1 MASEQYIKEYAAA
14 ILAHKDGYS
23 LEKVLRLFPRYFAAI
38 ANYMNYL
45 LLEQQK
51 KELSDRF
58 FIDYNIFRG
67 EWKELVVCF
76 EGYEKIQKEFESIE
90 QQDPDGSDFEAI
102 AALALKS
109 INLQLNVA
117 QQFQTVLKK
126 KLELNKYYGLY
137 NDKVSQLNDKL
148 NYYINLENESK
159 QIRDKVENIIEKFT
173 GGNNA

>member
-38 ANYMNYL
+38 ANYMNSL

-58 FIDYNIFRG
+58 FIDYNILRG
-67 EWKELVVCF
+67 EWKELDVCV
-76 EGYEKIQKEFESIE
+76 EEYDKIQKEIESIE
-90 QQDPDGSDFEAI
+90 KEDPNAFDFGAG
-102 AALALKS
+102 ANLDLRCVR
-109 INLQLNVA
+109 LQLDVV
-117 QQFQTVLKK
+117 QQSKK
-126 KLELNKYYGLY
+126 VVQKKIEINKYYGLY
-137 NDKVSQLNDKL
+137 NDQALELQQAL
-148 NYYINLENESK
+148 NYYTNLENETK
-159 QIRDKVENIIEKFT
+159 QILDIVVDLYFT

>member
-38 ANYMNYL
+38 ANYMNSL

-51 KELSDRF
+51 KELSDRL
-58 FIDYNIFRG
+58 FIDYNILRG
-67 EWKELVVCF
+67 EWKELDISVK
-76 EGYEKIQKEFESIE
+76 EYDKLQKQIESIE
-90 QQDPDGSDFEAI
+90 QQDPHAFDFGAG
-102 AALALKS
+102 AALDLKS

-117 QQFQTVLKK
+117 QQAQTVIKK

-137 NDKVSQLNDKL
+137 NDQVSQLNNKL
-148 NYYINLENESK
+148 NYYINLENETK
-159 QIRDKVENIIEKFT
+159 QIFNIVVEQYFT

>member
-58 FIDYNIFRG
+58 FIDYNILRG
-67 EWKELVVCF
+67 KWKELGVCF
-76 EGYEKIQKEFESIE
+76 EGYEKIQKQFESIK
-90 QQDPDGSDFEAI
+90 QQDPDGFDFEAI

-117 QQFQTVLKK
+117 QQAQTVIKK

-137 NDKVSQLNDKL
+137 NDQVSQLNNKL

-159 QIRDKVENIIEKFT
+159 QIRDMVVDLYFT

>member
-38 ANYMNYL
+38 ANYMNSL

-58 FIDYNIFRG
+58 FIDYNILRG
-67 EWKELVVCF
+67 EWKQLDVCVK
-76 EGYEKIQKEFESIE
+76 EYDKIQKQIESIKKE
-90 QQDPDGSDFEAI
+90 DPHAFDFGAG
-102 AALALKS
+102 AALDLKS

-117 QQFQTVLKK
+117 QQAQTVIKK

-137 NDKVSQLNDKL
+137 NDQVSQLNNKL
-148 NYYINLENESK
+148 NYYINLENETIK
-159 QIRDKVENIIEKFT
+159 IFNIVVQQYFT

>member
-14 ILAHKDGYS
+14 ILAHKEGYS

-58 FIDYNIFRG
+58 FIDYNILRG
-67 EWKELVVCF
+67 EWKQLDVCVK
-76 EGYEKIQKEFESIE
+76 EYDKIQKQIESIKQE
-90 QQDPDGSDFEAI
+90 NPHAFDFGAGAQLDLRCI
-102 AALALKS
+102 S
-109 INLQLNVA
+109 LQLNIA
-117 QQFQTVLKK
+117 QQAQIVLKK
-126 KLELNKYYGLY
+126 KLELNTYYGLY
-137 NDKVSQLNDKL
+137 NDQVSQLNNKL
-148 NYYINLENESK
+148 KYYINLENETK
-159 QIRDKVENIIEKFT
+159 DIFNIVVEQYFT